1 MPIAIEYVGSASGS
15 SSPTANTVVTLPGG
29 MVANDLI
36 LVAGC
41 VADTVDNALAAPST
55 GGYTEVLTKQYQNDV
70 NDIDLTVFYKFHNG
84 TDTNITF
91 TNVGGT
97 NASNAAVCM
106 VFRNVKL
113 VADGGPFATTSQST
127 GGISTSNADPS
138 SIATATGD
146 AVVIVGATGHTGT
159 ATATYTFPANYTT
172 NAVQKA
178 HNDTIDALI
187 GMGYR
192 LSGYANPENPG
203 AFTAATIGVDADNA
217 WAAFTMAL
225 AVRSVGTTTVT
236 KEIGSTGTYSTPQL
250 WEDSMGTDHTTAERM
265 AAGTFSGNLTL
276 GETLTWTTGG
286 ATAKLLDTDNSAY
299 ITYAIIAGA
308 PTSGTVTGGTSLK
321 TCNATSAYPTHI
333 GVLYVGQC
341 QNQEF
346 TGANPL
352 LTLSGTTTSTTTP
365 ITLTTKA
372 SASFVDNANKLTNAL
387 RYNASNGAAIRGT
400 SLNDKTI
407 IVTSGNVTVS
417 KLQIANDVSG
427 TAAGAIGPVS
437 GGANFLLDSCIAEAN
452 HTGTSTSTG
461 VVNANTSTTI
471 LYNCLIVQKASAA
484 DHIVGMGGSAPV
496 LRNCTLVASDD
507 LATAPTMIFAATA
520 AVATITN
527 CALFAGDSTKS
538 IVSGGAAPSFTTC
551 YSDISGT
558 AGVTQTTYGNAFEN
572 VNNATRD
579 FRLKTGS
586 ALIDT
591 GTTDGAIPDDI
602 VGTSRPLG
610 AFYDVGAWE
619 FTPVSAGANTGFQ
632 YLEGGYVTYKVGL
645 HGIMAGKGT
654 N

>member
-138 SIATATGD
+138 SIATATGN

-286 ATAKLLDTDNSAY
+286 ATAKLLDTDNSTY

-341 QNQEF
+341 QNQHF
-346 TGANPL
+346 TGATAL
-352 LTLSGTTTSTTTP
+352 TMSGVTLSTTVYA
-365 ITLTTKA
+365 TLTTA
-372 SASFVDNANKLTNAL
+372 TGASFRDHANKLTNPL
-387 RYNASNGAAIRGT
+387 RYDSTKGAAIQNTAASGSAVLCSAQLHVRIANLQLSATGSAGRGLGILRDD
-400 SLNDKTI
+400 SFVDNCI
-407 IVTSGNVTVS
+407 IEGTYIGTGATDGVLAFFSGTVTVR
-417 KLQIANDVSG
+417 N
-427 TAAGAIGPVS
+427 
-437 GGANFLLDSCIAEAN
+437 C
-452 HTGTSTSTG
+452 
-461 VVNANTSTTI
+461 VVI
-471 LYNCLIVQKASAA
+471 LRTSAA
-484 DHIVGMGGSAPV
+484 DHIVGTGTSSPG
-496 LRNCTLVASDD
+496 LYNCTFVAPDD
-507 LATAPTMIFAATA
+507 LATAPTQVFLSGASGTVTGQNLAMFT
-520 AVATITN
+520 
-527 CALFAGDSTKS
+527 GDSTKA
-538 IVSGGAAPSFTTC
+538 ISGGSATFNFTTC

-558 AGVTQTTYGNAFEN
+558 SGVTQTTYSNAFEN
-572 VNNATRD
+572 VNDATRD
-579 FRLKTGS
+579 FILKTSS

-591 GTTDGAIPDDI
+591 GTTNGAITTDI